1 MPVSDDQTETAV
13 EHEAAAKDAKPV
25 KKARP
30 PFLPWFLV
38 ILLLA
43 AIAWIGWRTYGPNRM
58 GDPIGTTLVSFEKQN
73 RLVVFTAEFAP
84 VVASKDSRFFGALQS
99 RQIAVIPA
107 RVDYSVDLSKMD
119 RSRLSWNAET
129 QTMDVRLP
137 ALELSKPNLDE
148 ARAKYMREGLW
159 ITRDAEDDLS
169 RNNTQIAEREALDSA
184 RSPALMELAR
194 ASARAAVQQNI
205 AVPLAAAGYRGITV
219 EVSFDGDTPKKLGS
233 PAKAAT
239 KAAEK
244 TSTR

>member
-1 MPVSDDQTETAV
+1 MSDDQTPAEQATT
-13 EHEAAAKDAKPV
+13 EQPGRKG
-25 KKARP
+25 RP

-38 ILLLA
+38 ILLIA
-43 AIAWIGWRTYGPNRM
+43 ALAWIGWRTYGPNRM

-73 RLVVFTAEFAP
+73 RLVVFSAEFAP
-84 VVASKDSRFFGALQS
+84 VVASRDSRLFGALQS

-107 RVDYSVDLSKMD
+107 RVNYSVDLSKMD

-137 ALELSKPNLDE
+137 AIELSKPNLDE

-159 ITRDAEDDLS
+159 ITRDAQDDLS
-169 RNNTQIAEREALDSA
+169 RSNTQIAEREALRSA

-194 ASARAAVQQNI
+194 DSARSAVQQNI

-219 EVSFDGDTPKKLGS
+219 DVSFDGESQRSIEANRTTGERDRSTA
-233 PAKAAT
+233 PAGN
-239 KAAEK
+239 
-244 TSTR
+244 

>member
-1 MPVSDDQTETAV
+1 MSD
-13 EHEAAAKDAKPV
+13 PV
-25 KKARP
+25 KDDVKTEEVKAKTKSRP
-30 PFLPWFLV
+30 QFLPWFLV
-38 ILLLA
+38 ILLIA

-73 RLVVFTAEFAP
+73 RLIVFTAEFAP
-84 VVASKDSRFFGALQS
+84 VVSSKDSRFFGALQS

-119 RSRLSWNAET
+119 RSRLTWNEET
-129 QTMDVRLP
+129 QTMGVRLP
-137 ALELSKPNLDE
+137 AIELSKPNLDE

-169 RNNTQIAEREALDSA
+169 KSNTRIAEREALEGA

-194 ASARAAVQQNI
+194 TSARSAVQQNI

-219 EVSFDGDTPKKLGS
+219 DVSFDGDS
-233 PAKAAT
+233 APAPRAQPAGG
-239 KAAEK
+239 AQAE
-244 TSTR
+244 

>member
-1 MPVSDDQTETAV
+1 MSDEAIETG
-13 EHEAAAKDAKPV
+13 EKEGRV

-30 PFLPWFLV
+30 QFLPWFLV
-38 ILLLA
+38 ILLIA

-107 RVDYSVDLSKMD
+107 RVDYSIDFSQMD
-119 RSRLSWNAET
+119 RSRLTWNEET
-129 QTMDVRLP
+129 QTMGVRLP

-148 ARAKYMREGLW
+148 ARARYMREGIW

-169 RNNTQIAEREALDSA
+169 RNNTQIAEREALESA

-194 ASARAAVQQNI
+194 ASARSAVQQNI
-205 AVPLAAAGYRGITV
+205 AVPLAAAGFRGITV
-219 EVSFDGDTPKKLGS
+219 DVSFDGDTSDTRPLQQATTQPEK
-233 PAKAAT
+233 AKAN
-239 KAAEK
+239 
-244 TSTR
+244 

>member
-1 MPVSDDQTETAV
+1 MSDEETETR
-13 EHEAAAKDAKPV
+13 V
-25 KKARP
+25 KKSRP
-30 PFLPWFLV
+30 QFLPWFLV
-38 ILLLA
+38 ILLIA
-43 AIAWIGWRTYGPNRM
+43 ALAWIGWRTYGPNRL

-107 RVDYSVDLSKMD
+107 RVDYSIDLSEMD

-129 QTMDVRLP
+129 QTMGVRLP

-148 ARAKYMREGLW
+148 ARARYMREGIW

-194 ASARAAVQQNI
+194 ASARSAVQQNI
-205 AVPLAAAGYRGITV
+205 AVPLAAAGYRGVTV
-219 EVSFDGDTPKKLGS
+219 DVSFDGDAPNSLPS
-233 PAKAAT
+233 PQSNTQPEKAA
-239 KAAEK
+239 AAKGE
-244 TSTR
+244 

>member
-1 MPVSDDQTETAV
+1 MSDEVTQTGENETRI
-13 EHEAAAKDAKPV
+13 

-30 PFLPWFLV
+30 QFLPWFLV
-38 ILLLA
+38 ILLIA
-43 AIAWIGWRTYGPNRM
+43 AIVWIGWRTYGPNRM

-84 VVASKDSRFFGALQS
+84 VVSSKDSRFFGALQS
-99 RQIAVIPA
+99 RQVAVIPA
-107 RVDYSVDLSKMD
+107 RVDYSVDLSEVD

-137 ALELSKPNLDE
+137 ALRLSKPNLDE
-148 ARAKYMREGLW
+148 ARARYMREGLW

-169 RNNTQIAEREALDSA
+169 RNNTEIAEREALKSA

-219 EVSFDGDTPKKLGS
+219 DVSFDGDAPERPGS
-233 PAKAAT
+233 PRTPATPDAQKAN
-239 KAAEK
+239 
-244 TSTR
+244 